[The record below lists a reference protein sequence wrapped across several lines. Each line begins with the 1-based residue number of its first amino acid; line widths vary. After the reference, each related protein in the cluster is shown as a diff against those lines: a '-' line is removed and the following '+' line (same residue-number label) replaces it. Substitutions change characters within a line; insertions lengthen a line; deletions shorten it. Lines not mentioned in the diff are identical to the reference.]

1 MEQLT
6 KVMSMLDD
14 VKDKISE
21 GIYLEMCKYLKQI
34 SDKKVRRFI
43 RCKVITPFVWIH
55 EKNLDDGDHH
65 MMKEYD
71 SYRYNTEDEHP
82 ADITMKL
89 RSDIT
94 HHTLEVFDKD
104 DPQSRDVNGVFN
116 FENNK
121 MRLCREEQ
129 IEIWKR
135 DTVIK
140 NYSDGKFGHIIYL
153 DEFFVRDE

>member
-43 RCKVITPFVWIH
+43 RCKVITPYAWIH
-55 EKNLDDGDHH
+55 ERDEDGSHH
-65 MMKEYD
+65 IMREYD
-71 SYRYNTEDEHP
+71 SYHCNVEEDLRKE
-82 ADITMKL
+82 ITMDL
-89 RSDIT
+89 RTDIT
-94 HHTLEVFDKD
+94 HHTLEVLDKD
-104 DPQSRDVNGVFN
+104 DPLSSDVNGVFN
-116 FENNK
+116 FNNNK

-135 DTVIK
+135 DTIIK
-140 NYSDGKFGHIIYL
+140 NWTDGEFSHIIYL